1 MTASIHS
8 TTAVSVLLIE
18 DDRRAAKKIEASLR
32 QDPLITVEG
41 AVSHLSKAAEFLA
54 ERRVDVVLYDLMLQ
68 GVERTREI
76 VQIKKQAR
84 GATLLV
90 LTAYEEVDRI
100 FRALCSG
107 ADGYLFK
114 SDTSRPL
121 AAALR
126 DVVAYGTTFS
136 PAVALT
142 IARHFHAIGEEN
154 RKAGFAQLSRRE
166 EEILN
171 LLCQGFTN
179 KEIQCRLNISVGA
192 VKMHIGEICAKLEV
206 ENRTQ
211 AAVLFRLRPTWLFKK

>member
-8 TTAVSVLLIE
+8 PHAVSVLLIE
-18 DDRRAAKKIEASLR
+18 DHRPTSKSIVARLQEDPSISVDR
-32 QDPLITVEG
+32 
-41 AVSHLSKAAEFLA
+41 AVSRLSEAEEFLA
-54 ERRVDVVLYDLMLQ
+54 SRRVDVVLYDLVLQ

-76 VQIKKQAR
+76 VRIKKLAR

-90 LTAYEEVDRI
+90 LTGFEEVDRI
-100 FRALCSG
+100 FRALCAG

-114 SDTSRPL
+114 SDASRTL

-126 DVVAYGTTFS
+126 EVVAHGTTFS
-136 PAVALT
+136 PAVAHT
-142 IARHFHAIGEEN
+142 IACHFHAIGEEN
-154 RKAGFAQLSRRE
+154 RKAGFSKLSRRE

-192 VKMHIGEICAKLEV
+192 VKMHIGEICDKLKV
-206 ENRTQ
+206 KNRTQ
-211 AAVLFRLRPTWLFKK
+211 AAVLSRLRPTWMR

>member
-8 TTAVSVLLIE
+8 PSAVSVLLIE
-18 DDRRAAKKIEASLR
+18 DNRRTAKDIGASLGK
-32 QDPLITVEG
+32 DPRITVAG
-41 AVSHLSKAAEFLA
+41 SVSHLSQAEAFLA
-54 ERRVDVVLYDLMLQ
+54 AKRVDIVLYDLVLQ
-68 GVERTREI
+68 DIERTREI
-76 VQIKKQAR
+76 AGIKKQAR

-90 LTAYEEVDRI
+90 LTAFEEVDRI
-100 FRALCSG
+100 FRALCAG

-114 SDTSRPL
+114 SDKSRPL
-121 AAALR
+121 AAALWE
-126 DVVAYGTTFS
+126 VMTYGTTFS

-154 RKAGFAQLSRRE
+154 RKAGFALLSRRE
-166 EEILN
+166 EEILH

-211 AAVLFRLRPTWLFKK
+211 AAVLFRLRPTWLLKN